1 MLEALQNNFLT
12 GFSTPFRFIL
22 TLSTNSSLLLSV
34 RVFCYLTVATVN
46 LRESSQDF
54 DSLRCFLFYL
64 NLA

>member
-34 RVFCYLTVATVN
+34 RVFCYLTQLQLTYGNQAKI
-46 LRESSQDF
+46 F

-64 NLA
+64 NPG